1 MFRKENDETSIWIST
16 TDLMSGMLVLFLF
29 ISVLLTQQE
38 NETKGKLKSI
48 NENAIIAQRELQSS
62 LNEEFGEK
70 GLSKYNLDTGKDLS
84 KVGHASFL
92 DGESRFK
99 QGSAVPTSDFENELR
114 VFLPKYLKAIKKCDD
129 KDKNLIKEIR
139 IEGHTS
145 SEWHA
150 NVSPDQAYINNMELS
165 QARTRAILEFAL
177 AEPSLQEYRPLI
189 KEKLT
194 ANGLSSSKL
203 KYKPGTSIEDKEASR
218 RIEFRV
224 VVNDDRTIKAI
235 REAIGLDEN
244 RK

>member
-1 MFRKENDETSIWIST
+1 MFRKENNETATWIST

-29 ISVLLTQQE
+29 ISVLLTQ
-38 NETKGKLKSI
+38 KVKAI
-48 NENAIIAQRELQSS
+48 NENAIMAQRELQNS
-62 LNEEFGEK
+62 LNSEFEPK
-70 GLSKYNLDTGKDLS
+70 ELLKYNLDVGKDLS

-92 DGESRFK
+92 DGESRFR
-99 QGSAVPTSDFENELR
+99 QGSAIPTPEFKNELR
-114 VFLPKYLKAIKKCDD
+114 IFLPKYLRAIKKCDD

-145 SEWHA
+145 SEWHD
-150 NVSPDQAYINNMELS
+150 NVSPDQAYINNMALS

-177 AEPSLQEYRPLI
+177 EEPSLKEYKSLI

-203 KYKPGTSIEDKEASR
+203 KYKPGEDSIRDNIIEDKEASR

-235 REAIGLDEN
+235 REAIGIDEN
-244 RK
+244 SK

>member
-1 MFRKENDETSIWIST
+1 MFRRENDETSNWIST

-38 NETKGKLKSI
+38 NETKGKLKAI
-48 NENAIIAQRELQSS
+48 NENAIIAQRELQNS
-62 LNEEFGEK
+62 LNREFGAK
-70 GLSKYNLDTGKDLS
+70 GLSRYNLNSGDDLS
-84 KVGHASFL
+84 KVGHASFF

-99 QGSAVPTSDFENELR
+99 QGSAGLTDDFENELR
-114 VFLPKYLKAIKKCDD
+114 AFLPKYLRAIKQCDD

-145 SEWHA
+145 SEWHD

-177 AEPSLQEYRPLI
+177 EEPSLREFRPLI

-203 KYKPGTSIEDKEASR
+203 KYKPGTNVEDKEASR

-235 REAIGLDEN
+235 REAIGN
-244 RK
+244 

>member
-1 MFRKENDETSIWIST
+1 
-16 TDLMSGMLVLFLF
+16 
-29 ISVLLTQQE
+29 
-38 NETKGKLKSI
+38 
-48 NENAIIAQRELQSS
+48 
-62 LNEEFGEK
+62 
-70 GLSKYNLDTGKDLS
+70 
-84 KVGHASFL
+84 
-92 DGESRFK
+92 
-99 QGSAVPTSDFENELR
+99 
-114 VFLPKYLKAIKKCDD
+114 
-129 KDKNLIKEIR
+129 
-139 IEGHTS
+139 
-145 SEWHA
+145 
-150 NVSPDQAYINNMELS
+150 MELS

-177 AEPSLQEYRPLI
+177 TEPSLQEYRPLI